1 MFRFTFTFKDVPV
14 EVQNPNGDLDTTSRH
29 VTDEMFRELT
39 RLKVVSTIRAKS
51 FELIQALRKPKSGKS
66 KGRIVGWEVTCLQ
79 KNAAELKR
87 KLTSSSDGLKLFE
100 VPAELRSERDQED
113 SDTPSSTESSSKPG
127 TPAPD
132 SKEEKPDELM
142 LAPPTEKDM
151 F

>member
-39 RLKVVSTIRAKS
+39 RLKVVSIIRARS
-51 FELIQALRKPKSGKS
+51 FEPVQALRKPKSGKS

-87 KLTSSSDGLKLFE
+87 KLTSSADGLKLFE
-100 VPAELRSERDQED
+100 NPAELWSELDQED
-113 SDTPSSTESSSKPG
+113 SDTPSSTESSSKPEV
-127 TPAPD
+127 PALEA
-132 SKEEKPDELM
+132 KEEKPDEPM
-142 LAPPTEKDM
+142 PPPTEEEW